1 MTMRDSGSPPR
12 AVRNDVGMSN
22 AIASRSPLR
31 GRVREGVKAQALR
44 WWPAPLSTSP
54 PQGGKEPSITVVNA
68 YISIVKLITSP
79 VRRVELDRF
88 RKLPLPAVAIGEKF
102 LLVIIEFLA
111 RLGGKFEI
119 RPLDDGIDRTG
130 LLAQAAIDALHHID
144 VVSHGATGGVVAAR
158 PRLY

>member
-31 GRVREGVKAQALR
+31 GRVREGGKSQALR
-44 WWPAPLSTSP
+44 WGLPPPSP
-54 PQGGKEPSITVVNA
+54 PQGGKEPTITPVNA

-88 RKLPLPAVAIGEKF
+88 RKLSLPAVAIGEK
-102 LLVIIEFLA
+102 
-111 RLGGKFEI
+111 
-119 RPLDDGIDRTG
+119 
-130 LLAQAAIDALHHID
+130 
-144 VVSHGATGGVVAAR
+144 
-158 PRLY
+158 